1 MASSVLKTSDIHISA
16 IVQLGQ
22 ISSNINLL
30 EFAQALSLSDNILY
44 IEYGSDVTKG
54 ESKKKPKKANR
65 DHPPKFFYNQITLH
79 IFNTKRINVKI
90 FNNGRIQMTG
100 INDESQGQQTIQLL
114 LDEISKISSDDKLS
128 IFDSKT
134 LEQGPIETVL
144 INSNFDIYREI
155 NREAL
160 HRAVVSHGYYSSYE
174 PCSYPAVNI
183 KYYYNPEKNNFGIC
197 DCEKPCDGK
206 GKNGTCKKITVAAFK
221 SGKIIIVGSTKD
233 NISTT
238 YKFITEFIQENNDTL
253 LIK

>member
-1 MASSVLKTSDIHISA
+1 
-16 IVQLGQ
+16 
-22 ISSNINLL
+22 
-30 EFAQALSLSDNILY
+30 
-44 IEYGSDVTKG
+44 
-54 ESKKKPKKANR
+54 
-65 DHPPKFFYNQITLH
+65 
-79 IFNTKRINVKI
+79 
-90 FNNGRIQMTG
+90 MTG

-183 KYYYNPEKNNFGIC
+183 KYYYNPAKNNFGIC
-197 DCEKPCDGK
+197 DCDKPCDGK
-206 GKNGTCKKITVAAFK
+206 GKNGSCKKITVAAFK
-221 SGKIIIVGSTKD
+221 SGKIIIVGSTKE

-238 YKFITEFIQENNDTL
+238 YKFITEFIHENNDTL